1 MIYYIG
7 ITNDNHLEKGDSIN
21 NIDITTYKW
30 FWVDFSEPTEDEIL
44 HLSETFHFHPL
55 AIEDCVQ
62 ETQRPKLDYFN
73 HYTFF
78 VTHTVREEK
87 DVLIKEELDFFLGD
101 SFIVTFHKQPSVEVT
116 KVWNHLI
123 TQESLEHWDPYY
135 VFYELLDKIV
145 DNYFPI
151 VYKIEDELA
160 KLIAQTNNE
169 SMNRLMEDL
178 FETRNMLLELLHS
191 VNPMRDLLYRM
202 LNSHHLNL
210 NRIGDRREY
219 FSNIHDHLLKL
230 SEMVMSN
237 REVTADIRD
246 SYISLN
252 SHQTNNV
259 MKLLTIITSIF
270 APLTFIAGIYGMN
283 FKYIPELYWK
293 YGYFFTL
300 FIMLVIGFSMLLWFR
315 RRGWFR

>member
-7 ITNDNHLEKGDSIN
+7 VTKDNHLEKGDFID
-21 NIDITTYKW
+21 NIDITNFKW
-30 FWVDFSEPTEDEIL
+30 FWADFSEPTEEEIT

-62 ETQRPKLDYFN
+62 DIQRPKLDYYN

-87 DVLIKEELDFFLGD
+87 DELIKEELDFFISD
-101 SFIVTFHKQPSVEVT
+101 SFIVTFHKHPSVEVT
-116 KVWNHLI
+116 KVWNHLLM
-123 TQESLEHWDPYY
+123 QESLKHWDPYY

-151 VYKIEDELA
+151 VYKIEDELT

-169 SMNRLMEDL
+169 SMNHLMEEL

-246 SYISLN
+246 SYISMN

-283 FKYIPELYWK
+283 FENIPELSWK
-293 YGYFFTL
+293 YGYFMTL
-300 FIMLVIGFSMLLWFR
+300 CVMLVIGFTMLLWFR
-315 RRGWFR
+315 QKGWFR